1 MEVPNEVIWYGKN
14 ESLPEVKTLSAGS
27 LKLTFEDGGLR
38 KIKVG
43 NVEVLRMIYMAVRDY
58 NWGTIL
64 PDLRNLDIQESQDA
78 FRIGF
83 ENIYKTGD
91 IDFSFQVSIIGKD
104 NQINFEIEG
113 EALSE
118 FRTNRVGF
126 CVLHP
131 IRECTGK
138 NCEVTGPDGK
148 KQSYSFPE
156 LISPHQPM
164 KNIAEMRWK
173 AEQNIEVRLSFEGD
187 IFEMEDQRNWTDDSF
202 KTYCRPLELP
212 FPFVLKKGD
221 KIHQRINLEV
231 SGEVAAEPPTQ
242 TAYQLRY
249 DDNMKFPL
257 PKIGIAQAESKPS
270 LAENE
275 VELLRKPGFDY
286 YDISVIFED
295 SWISE
300 LKSGVEEAALLGMK
314 LGLRAYFSENFA
326 MEIRQLSSVLEHH
339 QDAIDSILILETQH
353 TITSDKFVFKIIDS
367 LRNTFPKSRIGG
379 GTTGFFAE
387 LNRNRILS
395 NDLDFI
401 SYSITPQV
409 HAFDNATLIENL
421 NGQSDTVR
429 SATEFAG
436 NKRIQIRP
444 VTLKMQSNPAATS
457 TEANKADQMDVRQMS
472 LFGAGWTLGS
482 IKYLTEAG
490 AEAVTYYQTLGEKGI
505 IQGDSSPNNPEI
517 FHVEKG
523 AVFPVY
529 YVFHELLRH
538 KTGSVIAS
546 ISSHPNTFEGMV
558 LEENGKRTFLLANYT
573 NQQIEVGV
581 DGISKKAKVSK
592 LDEKSAYR
600 AMYESEDYLTSPQCD
615 FKFDQPITTIKMRP
629 YAFVI
634 INE

>member
-1 MEVPNEVIWYGKN
+1 
-14 ESLPEVKTLSAGS
+14 
-27 LKLTFEDGGLR
+27 
-38 KIKVG
+38 
-43 NVEVLRMIYMAVRDY
+43 
-58 NWGTIL
+58 
-64 PDLRNLDIQESQDA
+64 
-78 FRIGF
+78 
-83 ENIYKTGD
+83 
-91 IDFSFQVSIIGKD
+91 
-104 NQINFEIEG
+104 
-113 EALSE
+113 LSE